1 MAAEMD
7 WDKTVGAAEDVRR
20 IFEHI
25 PAILVG
31 LEGPDHRFVAVN
43 AAYRGFSPLL
53 DTVGQPA
60 REVYPELEG
69 QQIYEMLDRV
79 YQTGEPQSGS
89 EWRLQTDYD
98 GSGVEE
104 RYFDFVVTPRRRADG
119 SIEGVQLIVDDV
131 TSRVRA
137 RQAAEARVEE
147 LSERYRNVRDS
158 ATVMQQALLAASVP
172 VVPGADIAAEYLVAA
187 EDTAAGGDWFDAL
200 ALGDRLV
207 LVVGDVVGH
216 GVEAAAVM
224 SQLRTALRMQIS
236 AGYTVVEALEAVD
249 RFHKQVPGSK
259 SATMCVGSLD
269 FTSGEFQYCTAG
281 HPPPLLVT
289 ADASARYVEPTGA
302 GPLGSGTGFPV
313 RSEVLNIGDAILFYT
328 DGLIE
333 RPGRPLEASTAE
345 FADLAASIASG
356 SGGFVLDAPA
366 RPIDRLCSDT
376 LELLLRSTGYNDDV
390 TLLAMQRRAPTPPLH
405 ITLDATINAART
417 VRAQLREWLAEIG
430 ADHSDIADIVHAI
443 SEFVENAVEHGYATD
458 VSKGIVVE
466 AALAGD
472 GNVRA
477 SVIDR
482 GQWKDHRDGARGR
495 GRGLAMAEA
504 LVSEARIMHGAG
516 GTTATLTHR
525 LSRPARFVT
534 DTMVRRAAFQ
544 QTIDSE
550 FVSLV
555 ESGRIVVRG
564 DVDSTTAATLDRQIA
579 VESRSGIAPVTIDL
593 SAVTHLGSAGVG
605 ALAAACDRARKQG
618 TECVLVAPPG
628 SPAHHVLSL
637 VPPRRKPATSP
648 LEPIDRRVIC
658 MQTVHA
664 LKHGGAKSHEHQRQ
678 RAEEPRLVAYCIRFE
693 LRACAG
699 RAILGRVLRGLLY
712 KLDTGGD
719 VELGVDVGEV
729 CLHGTR

>member
-555 ESGRIVVRG
+555 ESGRVVVRG

-637 VPPRRKPATSP
+637 VPGVGGSTS
-648 LEPIDRRVIC
+648 
-658 MQTVHA
+658 
-664 LKHGGAKSHEHQRQ
+664 
-678 RAEEPRLVAYCIRFE
+678 
-693 LRACAG
+693 
-699 RAILGRVLRGLLY
+699 
-712 KLDTGGD
+712 
-719 VELGVDVGEV
+719 
-729 CLHGTR
+729 LHGRSVDHHLHAFTTRHGTTGNLLEKRLEGRSKEYVFERVNTSHAAGENSGG